1 MVSYLIQLVFRAL
14 KACFQQHCFTVAAF
28 YIQICKQKQLESK
41 IVLQF
46 RKVFLDVQTHLCYC
60 FFHLLLLESVDI
72 SLMSPWRSIQKINAH
87 YKIIY
92 LNIHSL
98 LPKIDE
104 LFLIGKFIK
113 TDITGISGVKLYD
126 LFLQPK
132 IQIDNYMFWW
142 DKDCSSD

>member
-1 MVSYLIQLVFRAL
+1 
-14 KACFQQHCFTVAAF
+14 
-28 YIQICKQKQLESK
+28 
-41 IVLQF
+41 
-46 RKVFLDVQTHLCYC
+46 
-60 FFHLLLLESVDI
+60 
-72 SLMSPWRSIQKINAH
+72 MSPWRSIQKINAH